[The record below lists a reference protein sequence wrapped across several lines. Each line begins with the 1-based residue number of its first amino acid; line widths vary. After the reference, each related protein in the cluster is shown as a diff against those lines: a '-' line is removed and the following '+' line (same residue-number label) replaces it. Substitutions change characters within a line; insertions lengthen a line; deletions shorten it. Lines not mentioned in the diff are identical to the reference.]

1 MNNEWS
7 QRVQSADGMCLSC
20 LKFHGHTA
28 GFCSNCF
35 HAIQS
40 SLPWLQILVKEDVF
54 AAVSVEAMLEAVV
67 RMKRNMEAAETAD
80 REALLQ
86 SLDRA
91 VQPVFM
97 PSQIFN
103 HLLRSLRGAAE
114 TTPPAALAR
123 LLLDL
128 GHPLMSASQ
137 ASDVLAVLRAVGT
150 PDYKVYH
157 VVCSRVVD
165 RWNLVA
171 KDHGIGQCY
180 YGWSEHITSNGL
192 KKLLYPTDA
201 QTLGTAL

>member
-67 RMKRNMEAAETAD
+67 RMKRNMKRNMEAAETAD

-86 SLDRA
+86 SLHRA

-103 HLLRSLRGAAE
+103 HLLRSLRGAAK
-114 TTPPAALAR
+114 TT
-123 LLLDL
+123 LLEI
-128 GHPLMSASQ
+128 GHPLMSASH
-137 ASDVLAVLRAVGT
+137 A
-150 PDYKVYH
+150 P
-157 VVCSRVVD
+157 RVPRSVQSG
-165 RWNLVA
+165 R
-171 KDHGIGQCY
+171 
-180 YGWSEHITSNGL
+180 
-192 KKLLYPTDA
+192 
-201 QTLGTAL
+201 